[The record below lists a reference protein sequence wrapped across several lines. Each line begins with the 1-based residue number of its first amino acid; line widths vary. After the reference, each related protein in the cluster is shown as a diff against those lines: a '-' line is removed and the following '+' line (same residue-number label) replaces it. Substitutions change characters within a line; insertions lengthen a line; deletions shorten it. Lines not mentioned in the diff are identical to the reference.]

1 MTKFKILILLTL
13 LAQFVTLS
21 ASTEIS
27 FSGEAEIRA
36 GVESTKSEDNRSRSY
51 GIPAR
56 ESGLILNNEIASGNL
71 TGLVSLEINTD
82 GITADSASISYNLG
96 IATLT
101 YEAAGIDQRW
111 NDDMLYSGS
120 VDGHAFTVS
129 LFNLGFIS
137 IIGLKSEHEESMEDY
152 TSERAFPVVSGGLD
166 GELSMFQLKLGA
178 VYGQNSDDKNWLL
191 FSDTSTQFGD
201 LSLGF
206 GLTYGKNCGIIVDE
220 DDIING
226 STLLSLIL
234 SSEYAFG
241 ALIPGVEGMYA
252 IKSIKDSGDFSAFS
266 INPYMRYE
274 VDANLA
280 FSLGVI
286 YESQSV
292 VADDKDIDPDSI
304 TTVYTSVNFTF

>member
-13 LAQFVTLS
+13 LAQFATLS

-36 GVESTKSEDNRSRSY
+36 GVESKKSDNKTSRNY

-56 ESGLILNNEIASGNL
+56 ESGILFNSEIASGNI

-82 GITADSASISYNLG
+82 GVTADSASLSYNLG

-120 VDGHAFTVS
+120 ADGNAFTVS

-137 IIGLKSEHEESMEDY
+137 IIGLKSEREESMENY
-152 TSERAFPVVSGGLD
+152 TSERAFPIISGGLD
-166 GELSMFQLKLGA
+166 GELAGFELKLGA
-178 VYGQNSDDKNWLL
+178 VYGQNSDDTNWLL

-220 DDIING
+220 DDIIND
-226 STLLSLIL
+226 STLISLIL
-234 SSEYAFG
+234 SAEYAFG
-241 ALIPGVEGMYA
+241 SFIPGIEGMYA
-252 IKSIKDSGDFSAFS
+252 VKSINDEGDYSAYS

-274 VDANLA
+274 VDENLA

-292 VADDKDIDPDSI
+292 VADDKDIDPDKI
-304 TTVYTSVNFTF
+304 TTVYTSVNYTF